1 MALHVLAAR
10 NNQNNDCDT
19 KTKGN
24 ALHQKTIRVAP
35 SNFDTEV
42 ALTRIPGIKTFI

>member
-19 KTKGN
+19 KTKSN
-24 ALHQKTIRVAP
+24 ALHQKTIRAAF
-35 SNFDTEV
+35 NNCDTEV
-42 ALTRIPGIKTFI
+42 ALTRILGIKTFI